1 MRKKVTPFQYLLEC
15 SHMSLEDFELAR
27 LDRAAN
33 LRKQLRDIAEE
44 WVEAEV
50 EAQLAHWVRGNRRR
64 SGEPTENIRL
74 RAERL
79 QPFLSASLG
88 SDATSEVAFSTGK
101 SIRSRI
107 AKANRDSTKRELPP
121 PLQILTCRRASDT
134 SASLA
139 IASNSDRQCDL
150 RVERHTTRCE
160 EPETRPD
167 AFAAVRYFRRGSR
180 SR

>member
-1 MRKKVTPFQYLLEC
+1 MRKKTAPFQYLLEC
-15 SHMSLEDFELAR
+15 SQMSLEDFELAR

-44 WVEAEV
+44 WVEVEV
-50 EAQLAHWVRGNRRR
+50 EAQLAHWVRGNRWR
-64 SGEPTENIRL
+64 SGEPTVNIRL
-74 RAERL
+74 GAEQL
-79 QPFLSASLG
+79 QPRLSASPG
-88 SDATSEVAFSTGK
+88 SDETGKVDFSTGK
-101 SIRSRI
+101 SIGSRV
-107 AKANRDSTKRELPP
+107 AKANRDSTKRKLPP

-139 IASNSDRQCDL
+139 IVPNSDRQRDL